1 MENCWIKE
9 ADCLLFTQHSK
20 LTDENVCMQSKFT
33 IVESIWEQTIP
44 KSAAK
49 ERGTKTELIL
59 VQLLVK
65 NIGKKMK
72 SSNENLRI
80 WTN

>member
-1 MENCWIKE
+1 
-9 ADCLLFTQHSK
+9 
-20 LTDENVCMQSKFT
+20 MQSEFT
-33 IVESIWEQTIP
+33 IVESTLQQIWEQTIP
-44 KSAAK
+44 KSAAN

-59 VQLLVK
+59 VQLTVK

-80 WTN
+80 RTN